1 MSDTN
6 IDIESYNIPNK
17 TGSVNISNIRDDI
30 IWDNLCKKLGIISI
44 VIIVVIVIYYILNY

>member
-44 VIIVVIVIYYILNY
+44 VIIVVIVIYYILN